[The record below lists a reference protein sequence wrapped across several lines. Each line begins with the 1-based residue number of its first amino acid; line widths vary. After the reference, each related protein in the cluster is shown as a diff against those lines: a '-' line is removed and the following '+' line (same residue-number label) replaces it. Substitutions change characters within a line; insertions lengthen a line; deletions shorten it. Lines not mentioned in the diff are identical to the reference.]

1 MKLTK
6 GKKIALISFAVF
18 LAFMAVCTVAAKGIY
33 ASGLPRVSTMKPYS
47 GSLTHVI
54 TVNATV
60 MQGQEYGVYV
70 ENGLRVDTVAVSG
83 GDVFQAGQEL
93 FRIETGDLAEL
104 IRQRRL
110 EIAKLEVEMAAAV
123 KDADSSR
130 QSRKRDVD
138 RAREDYDRK
147 AVLADEQILVCQQ
160 AYDAAQKA
168 LALYDRYLEDS
179 AQWEENGGGQPSGTA
194 TPPPEGD
201 GDASGTAPPPP
212 EGEGDASGTATP
224 PPEGEGDASGTATP
238 PPEGEGD
245 ATGTAT
251 PPPEGEGDAT
261 GTATP
266 PPEGEGDATGT
277 ATPPPEGEGDAAG
290 TATPPPE
297 GEGDAAG
304 TATPPPEGE
313 GDASGISETAGSTGN
328 PDSEPD
334 GTDVSVERGRL
345 HEVGSEGMDPEKHY
359 NRQEKRL
366 QLEQDV
372 IRAAQALEEAVRQK
386 EDTLRDAA
394 RVLEDANA
402 ALDAANSAVNT
413 LALEI
418 DYQKESLQNMEAL
431 LEADGWVYA
440 EISGRVIRC
449 SLEVGSRT
457 QDGASIVYAKDDG
470 ERILSAVFDESQS
483 RHVAVGTQFEMKAAM
498 PDGSRATGIA
508 LLDYLEKREDG
519 TGLGRLSYDLQ
530 GMAIGQ
536 TAELTLR
543 VQTDSY
549 SACISRNCLF
559 QEGEDNYYI
568 YIAEEQEGILGTE
581 WKVRKV
587 RVNISDQN
595 DTAAAVQSAEI
606 NGDTRIVS
614 GTDKPLEDGDT
625 VRVLQ

>member
-224 PPEGEGDASGTATP
+224 PPEGEGDAS
-238 PPEGEGD
+238 
-245 ATGTAT
+245 
-251 PPPEGEGDAT
+251 
-261 GTATP
+261 
-266 PPEGEGDATGT
+266 
-277 ATPPPEGEGDAAG
+277 
-290 TATPPPE
+290 
-297 GEGDAAG
+297 G

>member
-1 MKLTK
+1 
-6 GKKIALISFAVF
+6 
-18 LAFMAVCTVAAKGIY
+18 
-33 ASGLPRVSTMKPYS
+33 
-47 GSLTHVI
+47 
-54 TVNATV
+54 
-60 MQGQEYGVYV
+60 
-70 ENGLRVDTVAVSG
+70 
-83 GDVFQAGQEL
+83 
-93 FRIETGDLAEL
+93 
-104 IRQRRL
+104 
-110 EIAKLEVEMAAAV
+110 
-123 KDADSSR
+123 
-130 QSRKRDVD
+130 
-138 RAREDYDRK
+138 
-147 AVLADEQILVCQQ
+147 
-160 AYDAAQKA
+160 
-168 LALYDRYLEDS
+168 
-179 AQWEENGGGQPSGTA
+179 
-194 TPPPEGD
+194 
-201 GDASGTAPPPP
+201 
-212 EGEGDASGTATP
+212 
-224 PPEGEGDASGTATP
+224 
-238 PPEGEGD
+238 
-245 ATGTAT
+245 
-251 PPPEGEGDAT
+251 
-261 GTATP
+261 
-266 PPEGEGDATGT
+266 
-277 ATPPPEGEGDAAG
+277 
-290 TATPPPE
+290 
-297 GEGDAAG
+297 
-304 TATPPPEGE
+304 
-313 GDASGISETAGSTGN
+313 
-328 PDSEPD
+328 
-334 GTDVSVERGRL
+334 
-345 HEVGSEGMDPEKHY
+345 
-359 NRQEKRL
+359 
-366 QLEQDV
+366 
-372 IRAAQALEEAVRQK
+372 
-386 EDTLRDAA
+386 
-394 RVLEDANA
+394 
-402 ALDAANSAVNT
+402 
-413 LALEI
+413 
-418 DYQKESLQNMEAL
+418 MEAL

>member
-224 PPEGEGDASGTATP
+224 PPEGEGDASGT
-238 PPEGEGD
+238 
-245 ATGTAT
+245 
-251 PPPEGEGDAT
+251 
-261 GTATP
+261 
-266 PPEGEGDATGT
+266 
-277 ATPPPEGEGDAAG
+277 
-290 TATPPPE
+290 
-297 GEGDAAG
+297 
-304 TATPPPEGE
+304 
-313 GDASGISETAGSTGN
+313 SETAGSTGN

>member
-6 GKKIALISFAVF
+6 GKKIALISFSVF

-70 ENGLRVDTVAVSG
+70 EDGLRVDTVAVSG

-160 AYDAAQKA
+160 AYEAAQKA

-179 AQWEENGGGQPSGTA
+179 AQWEENGGGQPSGTM
-194 TPPPEGD
+194 
-201 GDASGTAPPPP
+201 
-212 EGEGDASGTATP
+212 TP
-224 PPEGEGDASGTATP
+224 PPEGE
-238 PPEGEGD
+238 ED

-266 PPEGEGDATGT
+266 PPEGEGDASGTATPPPEGEGDVSGTATPPPEGEGDATGT
-277 ATPPPEGEGDAAG
+277 APPPEGEGDAAG

-313 GDASGISETAGSTGN
+313 GDASGTSETAGSTGN
-328 PDSEPD
+328 ADSEPD

>member
-6 GKKIALISFAVF
+6 GKKIALISFSVF

-70 ENGLRVDTVAVSG
+70 EDGLRVDTVAVSG

-160 AYDAAQKA
+160 AYEAAQKA

-179 AQWEENGGGQPSGTA
+179 AQWEENGGGQPSGTM
-194 TPPPEGD
+194 
-201 GDASGTAPPPP
+201 
-212 EGEGDASGTATP
+212 TP
-224 PPEGEGDASGTATP
+224 PPEGEGDVS
-238 PPEGEGD
+238 
-245 ATGTAT
+245 
-251 PPPEGEGDAT
+251 
-261 GTATP
+261 
-266 PPEGEGDATGT
+266 GT

-313 GDASGISETAGSTGN
+313 GDAAGTATPPLEGEGDASGTSETAGSTGN
-328 PDSEPD
+328 ADSEPD

>member
-212 EGEGDASGTATP
+212 EGEGDAS
-224 PPEGEGDASGTATP
+224 
-238 PPEGEGD
+238 
-245 ATGTAT
+245 
-251 PPPEGEGDAT
+251 
-261 GTATP
+261 
-266 PPEGEGDATGT
+266 
-277 ATPPPEGEGDAAG
+277 
-290 TATPPPE
+290 
-297 GEGDAAG
+297 G

>member
-6 GKKIALISFAVF
+6 GKKIALISFSVF

-70 ENGLRVDTVAVSG
+70 EDGLRVDTVAVSG

-160 AYDAAQKA
+160 AYEAAQKA

-179 AQWEENGGGQPSGTA
+179 AQWEENGGGQPSGTM
-194 TPPPEGD
+194 
-201 GDASGTAPPPP
+201 
-212 EGEGDASGTATP
+212 
-224 PPEGEGDASGTATP
+224 
-238 PPEGEGD
+238 
-245 ATGTAT
+245 
-251 PPPEGEGDAT
+251 
-261 GTATP
+261 
-266 PPEGEGDATGT
+266 
-277 ATPPPEGEGDAAG
+277 TPPPEGEGDAAG
-290 TATPPPE
+290 TATPSPE
-297 GEGDAAG
+297 GEGDAA
-304 TATPPPEGE
+304 
-313 GDASGISETAGSTGN
+313 
-328 PDSEPD
+328 

>member
-6 GKKIALISFAVF
+6 GKKIALISFSVF

-70 ENGLRVDTVAVSG
+70 EDGLRVDTVAVSG

-160 AYDAAQKA
+160 AYEAAQKA

-179 AQWEENGGGQPSGTA
+179 AQWEENGGGQPSGTM
-194 TPPPEGD
+194 
-201 GDASGTAPPPP
+201 
-212 EGEGDASGTATP
+212 TP
-224 PPEGEGDASGTATP
+224 PPEGEGDAA
-238 PPEGEGD
+238 
-245 ATGTAT
+245 
-251 PPPEGEGDAT
+251 
-261 GTATP
+261 
-266 PPEGEGDATGT
+266 GT

-313 GDASGISETAGSTGN
+313 GDAA
-328 PDSEPD
+328 

>member
-6 GKKIALISFAVF
+6 GKKIALISFSVF

-70 ENGLRVDTVAVSG
+70 EDGLRVDTVAVSG

-160 AYDAAQKA
+160 AYEAAQKA

-179 AQWEENGGGQPSGTA
+179 AQWEENGGGQPSGTM
-194 TPPPEGD
+194 
-201 GDASGTAPPPP
+201 
-212 EGEGDASGTATP
+212 TP
-224 PPEGEGDASGTATP
+224 PPEGEGDVSGTATP

-245 ATGTAT
+245 ATGTA
-251 PPPEGEGDAT
+251 
-261 GTATP
+261 
-266 PPEGEGDATGT
+266 
-277 ATPPPEGEGDAAG
+277 PPPEGEGDAAG

-304 TATPPPEGE
+304 TATPPLEGE
-313 GDASGISETAGSTGN
+313 GDASGTSETAGSTGN
-328 PDSEPD
+328 ADSEPD

>member
-201 GDASGTAPPPP
+201 GDASGTAP
-212 EGEGDASGTATP
+212 
-224 PPEGEGDASGTATP
+224 
-238 PPEGEGD
+238 
-245 ATGTAT
+245 
-251 PPPEGEGDAT
+251 
-261 GTATP
+261 
-266 PPEGEGDATGT
+266 
-277 ATPPPEGEGDAAG
+277 PPPEGEGDAAG